1 MIIFKN
7 ILSFGLTFK
16 AYDWFIVSG
25 VKETMLP
32 ISIVQ
37 VVICLLSVPMCKSFI
52 LMAGHELTLS
62 DVFGKRIRAF
72 YHKHDLLALTG
83 LK

>member
-25 VKETMLP
+25 VKDTMLP
-32 ISIVQ
+32 IAIVQ
-37 VVICLLSVPMCKSFI
+37 VVICLLSVPMCKF
-52 LMAGHELTLS
+52 LS
-62 DVFGKRIRAF
+62 KP
-72 YHKHDLLALTG
+72 
-83 LK
+83 

>member
-25 VKETMLP
+25 VKDTMLP

-37 VVICLLSVPMCKSFI
+37 VVICLLSVPMCKLPIVAMRSVRANRTPRCVWKACQS
-52 LMAGHELTLS
+52 LLS
-62 DVFGKRIRAF
+62 
-72 YHKHDLLALTG
+72 
-83 LK
+83 